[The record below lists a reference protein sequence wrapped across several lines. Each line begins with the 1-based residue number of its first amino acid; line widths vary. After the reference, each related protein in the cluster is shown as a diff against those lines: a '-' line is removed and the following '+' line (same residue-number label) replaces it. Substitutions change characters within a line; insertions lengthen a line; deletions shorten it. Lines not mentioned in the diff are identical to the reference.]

1 MIRNSFT
8 SYFLLTYLIT
18 VFLSEVVIFYTT
30 VTHSM
35 LVYSTKREEGD
46 VMATVTLTDN
56 RDGKQYEFSILSP
69 TKGPDVV
76 DIRTLFA
83 ETGMFT
89 YDPGFT
95 STASCSSDITFIDGG
110 KGELRYRGY
119 TIEDLANK
127 KSYLDTCFLL
137 LESRLPHQDE
147 LIAFDMEIRKRAFV
161 HEGLK
166 NLFCSF
172 PDQAHPMAMMA
183 SAVAALSAF
192 HYEHL
197 TMQDECDYQV
207 MSRRL
212 IAKIPTLAALSYRRS
227 LGIPFIYPDIE
238 RSFTENFLY
247 MMRAYPGEDLE
258 VPEVEVRALDT
269 IFTLH
274 ADHEQNAST
283 STVRGV
289 ASTGAHPYAA
299 ISAGINALWG
309 RAHGG
314 ANESV
319 IAQLEY
325 IGSLEEVD
333 AFIERAKDSNDDFKL
348 MGFGHR
354 VYKNFDPRARILK
367 ALLDELKDEL
377 GVNSELLAIAR
388 RIEEVALNDEYFIKR
403 KLYPN
408 IDFYSGLILT
418 ALKIPKNMF
427 TNIFVIGRTVGW
439 IAQWIEL
446 KHDSEMKIA
455 RPRQRYMGPTQEKI

>member
-1 MIRNSFT
+1 
-8 SYFLLTYLIT
+8 
-18 VFLSEVVIFYTT
+18 
-30 VTHSM
+30 
-35 LVYSTKREEGD
+35 
-46 VMATVTLTDN
+46 MATVTLIDN
-56 RDGKQYEFSILSP
+56 RDGKRYDFPILRP
-69 TKGPDVV
+69 TKGQDVI
-76 DIRTLFA
+76 DIRKLYG

-95 STASCSSDITFIDGG
+95 STASCSSNITYIDGE

-119 TIEDLANK
+119 AIEDLADR
-127 KSYLDTCFLL
+127 KSYLDTCYLL
-137 LESRLPHQDE
+137 LEGNLPCQNE
-147 LIAFDMEIRKRAFV
+147 LIVFDQELRKRSFI

-166 NLFCSF
+166 NLFYAF

-183 SAVAALSAF
+183 SAVAALSTF
-192 HYEHL
+192 HFEHL
-197 TMQDECDYQV
+197 NLKDNEAFQV

-212 IAKIPTLAALSYRRS
+212 VAKMPTLAAFAYRRS

-247 MMRAYPGEDLE
+247 MMRAYPGQDLE
-258 VPEVEVRALDT
+258 IPEVEVRALDT

-283 STVRGV
+283 STVRAV

-319 IAQLEY
+319 IAQLEF
-325 IGSLEEVD
+325 IGSLENVD
-333 AFIERAKDSNDDFKL
+333 DFIARAKDPDDEFRL

-367 ALLDELKDEL
+367 GLLDELEGEL
-377 GVNSELLAIAR
+377 KVNSTLLAIAR
-388 RIEEVALNDEYFIKR
+388 KIEEVALNDDYFIER

-418 ALKIPKNMF
+418 ALRIPKSMF
-427 TNIFVIGRTVGW
+427 TNIFVIGRTAGW
-439 IAQWIEL
+439 ITQWMEL
-446 KHDSEMKIA
+446 KHDNEMKIA
-455 RPRQRYMGPTQEKI
+455 RPRQRYTGPIEEKI